1 MNKNKKMGAKMKLTT
16 QQKDLLEFYELKA
29 EALALDTKKPL
40 GLCKNYYINE
50 ILKELDLNT
59 TKNKKT
65 HEQYLKT
72 YNRLLK
78 QNENIKKNE
87 VNLLLHKAKTKS
99 TYDLYRSSIK
109 FGLISEIKEL
119 QKKSDGARKQVNTD
133 LMKKLT
139 DDAFKLAVTFK
150 EQFDINI
157 QKPDLKKNNSKKKTL
172 KKLENIENIINGLN
186 KKQQA
191 KYTEQLL
198 VYSLF
203 GLRPAEFRQNVEL
216 KAVYENDNYFI
227 KATIKGAKVNKQAG
241 QDLRTC
247 KVSID
252 FNNNLYK
259 QFFKKILKC
268 NFSNENYVITQ
279 SQKDYDSLS
288 QIFYRKYK
296 GDVSLYSFRHKV
308 ASDLKKAKVNDDTIA
323 KFLGHRTDKSQI
335 SYGNYQQSSSS
346 NKSFSA
352 TATHE
357 IKHTKNKDFTYIYNK
372 NRILDNNK
380 TFRLF

>member
-1 MNKNKKMGAKMKLTT
+1 MKLTT
-16 QQKDLLEFYELKA
+16 QQKNLLEFYELKA
-29 EALALDTKKPL
+29 EALASDTKKPL

-65 HEQYLKT
+65 QEQYLKI
-72 YNRLLK
+72 YERLIK
-78 QNENIKKNE
+78 NNKNIEKNE
-87 VNLLLHKAKTKS
+87 VNLLLHKATTKS
-99 TYDLYRSSIK
+99 CYDLYRTSIK
-109 FGLISEIKEL
+109 FCLVNEIKEL
-119 QKKSDGARKQVNTD
+119 QKKSDDARKQKNYE
-133 LMKKLT
+133 LMKKIT
-139 DDAFKLAVTFK
+139 DETFELAVTFK

-157 QKPDLKKNNSKKKTL
+157 QKPDFKKNNSKKKTL
-172 KKLENIENIINGLN
+172 KKLENIENIINGLTE
-186 KKQQA
+186 KQQA
-191 KYTEQLL
+191 KYSEQLL

-203 GLRPAEFRQNVEL
+203 GLRPAEFRQDVEL
-216 KAVYENDNYFI
+216 KAIFEGKNYFI
-227 KATIKGAKVNKQAG
+227 EAKIKGAKVNKQSG

-259 QFFKKILKC
+259 QFFKKILKR

-279 SQKDYDSLS
+279 SKQDYDSLS
-288 QIFYRKYK
+288 QIFYRKYER
-296 GDVSLYSFRHKV
+296 DVSLYSFRHKV

-323 KFLGHRTDKSQI
+323 KFLGHRTDKSQV
-335 SYGNYQQSSSS
+335 SYGNHQQSSNS

-357 IKHTKNKDFTYIYNK
+357 IKHTKNRDFTYIYNK
-372 NRILDNNK
+372 NKALNNDK

>member
-1 MNKNKKMGAKMKLTT
+1 MKLTT
-16 QQKDLLEFYELKA
+16 QQKDLLKFYELKA
-29 EALALDTKKPL
+29 EVLAFDTKKPI

-50 ILKELDLNT
+50 ILKELNLNT
-59 TKNKKT
+59 TKNEKT
-65 HEQYLKT
+65 HKQYLKT

-87 VNLLLHKAKTKS
+87 VNLLLHKATTKS
-99 TYDLYRSSIK
+99 CHDLYRTSIK
-109 FGLISEIKEL
+109 FGLINEIKEL
-119 QKKSDGARKQVNTD
+119 QKKSDEARKQNNYE

-139 DDAFKLAVTFK
+139 DDAFKLAVVFK
-150 EQFDINI
+150 EQFYINI

-191 KYTEQLL
+191 KYAEQLL

-203 GLRPAEFRQNVEL
+203 GLRPAEFKKGIEL
-216 KAVYENDNYFI
+216 KSTFENNNYFI
-227 KATIKGAKVNKQAG
+227 EATIKGAKVNKQAG
-241 QDLRTC
+241 QETRIC

-252 FNNNLYK
+252 LNNNLYK

-268 NFSNENYVITQ
+268 NFSNRNYLITQ
-279 SQKDYDSLS
+279 TRQDYNSLS

-296 GDVSLYSFRHKV
+296 SDVSLYSFRHKV
-308 ASDLKKAKVNDDTIA
+308 ASDLKKTGVDDDTIA
-323 KFLGHRTDKSQI
+323 SFLAHRTDKSQV

-352 TATHE
+352 TATHK

-372 NRILDNNK
+372 NKVLNNDK
-380 TFRLF
+380 PFRLF